1 MDIKTIKKHIQK
13 YNITLDNLDSK
24 PFSNKNEIKQYLTA
38 EKLITEYSNG
48 NITFPVLYESLTF
61 ELFKHFKSTI
71 DAAKEYRNSLS
82 KTSRNMQVFYI
93 TGPSGSGKTTY
104 AKYLANKY
112 YKNNIYIT
120 GNSGNPFD
128 GYDMQ
133 KCVILDEF
141 RSSDFRFSELL
152 ELLDNHT
159 TRAQAA
165 RYHDVNMCNCELMF
179 VTSIYAPDVL
189 YMNMMEREGNSE
201 PKEQLYRRLGYK
213 YWQIDNNGDIWE
225 ISLKDN
231 TKKPLVFNNERQNS
245 ALAIESLKNN
255 DNSLFVNDYKEE
267 IKEIKAKVFKDTYD
281 EDGELW
287 K

>member
-1 MDIKTIKKHIQK
+1 MDIKTIKKYIQK
-13 YNITLDNLDSK
+13 YNITLDNIDSK

-38 EKLITEYSNG
+38 EKLITDYSNG
-48 NITFPVLYESLTF
+48 NITFSILYESLTF

-104 AKYLANKY
+104 AKYLADKY
-112 YKNNIYIT
+112 YKDNIYIT
-120 GNSGNPFD
+120 SNSGNPFD

-189 YMNMMEREGNSE
+189 YMNMMEREGNTE

-213 YWQIDNNGDIWE
+213 YWQIDYNGDIWE
-225 ISLKDN
+225 VSLKDN
-231 TKKPLVFNNERQNS
+231 SKKPLSLNGVRQNS
-245 ALAIESLKNN
+245 TLAIESCKSDNN
-255 DNSLFVNDYKEE
+255 GLFVNDYIEDKPEV
-267 IKEIKAKVFKDTYD
+267 KAKVFKDTYD
-281 EDGELW
+281 LNNDVF
-287 K
+287 